1 MRLPAAPTCFLIPL
15 LMDTAAGLSFMATP
29 LTLKGTFGLS
39 DDRVGL
45 VMGTCTLLYVVFSLL
60 GGRSADRWGPKK
72 AMAFGLLI
80 VGLNSLAYVFA
91 KDLWFFIACAVTMAT
106 GHAFFWPSF
115 QAWIGRDVD
124 RRETARRVGI
134 FSVGWSFGL
143 SAIGPVVGG
152 WALEIDIRLPFA
164 LAAGIAFSIL
174 AFFSIAKPQLRRH
187 GIDPALDADGYL
199 PAVTRR
205 KFLTIARLANL
216 VAVVA
221 MVTMRTYFPLVCLD
235 WHLSESTIGMV
246 VAVLGFS
253 QSGTF
258 LVLSLTHRWHYRY
271 FYLLIG
277 QVLGMIG
284 LLIFG
289 VSGAFLLLGA
299 DGSHATLGV
308 VLAIPALLTAGILSG
323 ISFFSSSFYSLYGE
337 AAKGKNTGI
346 HESIIG
352 TANVIAQYGGA
363 AAVNR
368 INQMAP
374 YWMTGLL
381 IAGSIAAQARVLRKG
396 QHVDPNWRP

>member
-1 MRLPAAPTCFLIPL
+1 
-15 LMDTAAGLSFMATP
+15 MDAAAGLSFMATP
-29 LTLKGTFGLS
+29 LTLKTTFGLS

-72 AMAFGLLI
+72 SMALGLVL
-80 VGLNSLAYVFA
+80 VGLNSTAYVFA
-91 KDLWFFIACAVTMAT
+91 WNLWLFIACAITMAV

-115 QAWIGRDVD
+115 QAWIGRDVN

-134 FSVGWSFGL
+134 FSVGWSLGL
-143 SAIGPVVGG
+143 SAFGPLVGG

-164 LAAGIAFSIL
+164 LAACIAFTIL
-174 AFFSIAKPQLRRH
+174 LFFQIAKPQLIRH
-187 GIDPALDADGYL
+187 GLDPEMDADGCI
-199 PAVTRR
+199 PATTRR
-205 KFLTIARLANL
+205 KFLTVARLANL

-221 MVTMRTYFPLVCLD
+221 IVTMRTYFPLVCLD
-235 WHLSESTIGMV
+235 WHLSESTIGKV
-246 VAVLGFS
+246 LAVLGIS
-253 QSGTF
+253 QSSTF
-258 LVLSLTHRWHYRY
+258 FVLSLTHRWHYQY
-271 FYLLIG
+271 VYLFIG
-277 QVLGMIG
+277 QILGMGG

-299 DGSHATLGV
+299 DGSHATIGV
-308 VLAIPALLTAGILSG
+308 ALAIPALLTAGMLSG
-323 ISFFSSSFYSLYGE
+323 IAFFSSSFYSLYGE

-352 TANVIAQYGGA
+352 AANVIAQYGGA

-381 IAGSIAAQARVLRKG
+381 IGGSIAAQFSFLRTGSEKK
-396 QHVDPNWRP
+396 PE